1 MGVDAAAAGTKVLG
15 GLLAVPG
22 GECAPAAS
30 AGLAAGGVY
39 AKGPGSVHADPAAVG
54 ALAVDVVLR

>member
-1 MGVDAAAAGTKVLG
+1 MEVLG

-30 AGLAAGGVY
+30 AGLSAGGVY
-39 AKGPGSVHADPAAVG
+39 AKGPGFMQPETLAPSGAFWRKRAATLSC
-54 ALAVDVVLR
+54 AWHNW